1 MASPLTEAA
10 VPAGISEQTLTACPM
25 PSLTD
30 VPELEPELEL
40 EPAEDD
46 CDPPPLLLAVV
57 PVDDPQPASR
67 AVATA
72 ADMR

>member
-10 VPAGISEQTLTACPM
+10 VPAGISEQTLTA
-25 PSLTD
+25 